1 MISVIGDPSRFAV
14 EYALAANHGG
24 VWMYG
29 HFCYWCDGQRVG
41 NYEPGTSLRDVLF
54 QLDELAKYGSRINRR
69 FNAMPAAS
77 VFRTIDG
84 TLFGEVEPSA
94 VQLAEDEQW
103 RCHSIFPPVD
113 VFDDWKGFLEG
124 DGTSERL
131 LFAQKPYSEVREL
144 TLANGEVDSVLSDV
158 RRELNAIH
166 ERESDESRGAR
177 EAE

>member
-1 MISVIGDPSRFAV
+1 MDVRA
-14 EYALAANHGG
+14 
-24 VWMYG
+24 
-29 HFCYWCDGQRVG
+29 FCYWCDGQRVG
-41 NYEPGTSLRDVLF
+41 DYELGTSLRDVLF
-54 QLDELAKYGSRINRR
+54 QLDELAKYSRRINRR
-69 FNAMPAAS
+69 FNATPAAS

-84 TLFGEVEPSA
+84 ALFRKAEPSA

-103 RCHSIFPPVD
+103 SRHGVFPPVD

>member
-1 MISVIGDPSRFAV
+1 MMSVIGDPSRFAV

-41 NYEPGTSLRDVLF
+41 DYELGTSLRDVLF
-54 QLDELAKYGSRINRR
+54 QLDELAKYSRRINRR
-69 FNAMPAAS
+69 FNATPAAS

-84 TLFGEVEPSA
+84 ALFGEAEPSA

-103 RCHSIFPPVD
+103 SRHSVFPPVD
-113 VFDDWKGFLEG
+113 VFDDWKGFLVG
-124 DGTSERL
+124 DGAIERL
-131 LFAQKPYSEVREL
+131 ICARHPYSEVTEL
-144 TLANGEVDSVLSDV
+144 TLANGEVDSVLSDL

-166 ERESDESRGAR
+166 EWELDESRGAS
-177 EAE
+177 ESE